1 MRVMTH
7 FGLWMVGLAGPL
19 TQTTEHERQCL
30 ARHAAGRRKLVEI
43 GVWHGVTTCYLRRS
57 MQNDGELLCV
67 DPYRRGRLGFS
78 ARRRIAHRTVSKI
91 RNGRVRWIRTSG
103 EAAGRGYNLVEEGPV
118 DFIFIDGD
126 HSYDGLQRDWEAWHQ
141 HVGCSGVV
149 ALHDSRSSL
158 EQDLESWGSAIYTR
172 EVIAK
177 CKQFRVVDTVD
188 TLTVLERVA

>member
-7 FGLWMVGLAGPL
+7 FGLWMVGLAEPL
-19 TQTTEHERQCL
+19 TQTTERERQCL
-30 ARHAAGRRKLVEI
+30 ARYAAGRRKLVEI

-57 MQNDGELLCV
+57 MEKNGELLCV

-78 ARRRIAHRTVSKI
+78 AQKRIAHRTVSKI
-91 RNGRVRWIRTSG
+91 RNGRVRWMRTTG
-103 EAAGRGYNLVEEGPV
+103 DAAGRGYNFADEGPV

-126 HSYDGLQRDWEAWHQ
+126 HSYDGLQRDWEAWNQ
-141 HVGCSGVV
+141 HVGRSGIV
-149 ALHDSRSSL
+149 ALHDSRSSA

-177 CKQFRVVDTVD
+177 SAQFRIVDGVD